1 MGQGWERCQDL
12 MNEGEKAGASLEESQ
27 AALQPLGDAEAKRL
41 QETRSVYAV
50 PIYVFSTS
58 TVPAP
63 YYQAALKGVQATL
76 QAAGQRR
83 EVVALGATLPEEGPF
98 STPESYL
105 QQAYQTQGLER
116 DRGYGPQ
123 CVVEAI
129 LEQWHRDP
137 WQAKPHL
144 PHLSVFVVDCD
155 LTSRK
160 GDGTVFNFAYG
171 ATQPDL
177 GTIQSISRLRA
188 IKDPALQVRVFERV
202 IEHETGHLF
211 GLNQRTFH
219 IEQRLGPH
227 CSNVCVMRQA
237 LDFKELSRH
246 TQEEQRANIHFCA
259 DCLAEFAARRRHY
272 KPVSLLSRW

>member
-1 MGQGWERCQDL
+1 M
-12 MNEGEKAGASLEESQ
+12 MFP
-27 AALQPLGDAEAKRL
+27 PLGDAEAQKL
-41 QETRSVYAV
+41 QEIRSAYAV
-50 PIYVFSTS
+50 QVHVFSTDI
-58 TVPAP
+58 VPTA
-63 YYQAALKGVQATL
+63 YYQAALKGVQTTL

-83 EVVALGATLPEEGPF
+83 EVVPLGTGLPHDGPVA
-98 STPESYL
+98 SPEAYL
-105 QQAYQTQGLER
+105 QYAYQTQGLDR

-123 CVVEAI
+123 CVVEEV
-129 LEQWHRDP
+129 LEQWYRDP
-137 WQAKPHL
+137 WQAKPRL
-144 PHLSVFVVDCD
+144 PHLNVFVVDCD

-188 IKDPALQVRVFERV
+188 IKDPALRIRIFERV

-219 IEQRLGPH
+219 VEQRLGNH
-227 CSNVCVMRQA
+227 CSNVCVMRQG
-237 LDFKELSRH
+237 LNIQELSRH
-246 TQEEQRANIHFCA
+246 TQEEQRANVHFCA

-272 KPVSLLSRW
+272 KPVSRLSKEACV